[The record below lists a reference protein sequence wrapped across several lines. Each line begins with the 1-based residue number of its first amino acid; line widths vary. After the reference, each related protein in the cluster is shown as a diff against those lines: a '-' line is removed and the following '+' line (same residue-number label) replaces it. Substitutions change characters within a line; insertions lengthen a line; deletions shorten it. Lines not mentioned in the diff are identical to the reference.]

1 MTFDFLE
8 LFNAVGRSQKPV
20 FDNYKPADSL
30 DTEITPDNLNLDSLD
45 VTLVTVILGEAYDIP
60 QDLEPHWPTQ
70 TIRTIHDFIMEHK
83 RRNPEDEYATI
94 QDLVKDLS

>member
-30 DTEITPDNLNLDSLD
+30 DTKITPDNLNLDSLD
-45 VTLVTVILGEAYDIP
+45 TTLVTVILGEAYDIP
-60 QDLEPHWPTQ
+60 QDLEPNWPTE
-70 TIRTIHDFIMEHK
+70 TIRAMHDFIMEHK